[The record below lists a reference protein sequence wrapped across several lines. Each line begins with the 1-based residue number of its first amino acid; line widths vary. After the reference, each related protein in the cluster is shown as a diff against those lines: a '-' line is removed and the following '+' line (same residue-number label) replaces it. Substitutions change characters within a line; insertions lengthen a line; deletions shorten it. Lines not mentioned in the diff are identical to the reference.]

1 MRIREGLA
9 HLPIVT
15 SDPVRASA
23 RLKLGRA
30 FALSGDVTKGKAA
43 YRVFLELRK
52 NADTDIPILKQAQA
66 SQSEIR
72 QAVTSDEP

>member
-1 MRIREGLA
+1 M
-9 HLPIVT
+9 VT
-15 SDPVRASA
+15 SDPVGASA
-23 RLKLGRA
+23 RLQLGRA

-52 NADTDIPILKQAQA
+52 SADTDIPILKQAQS

>member
-1 MRIREGLA
+1 M
-9 HLPIVT
+9 T
-15 SDPVRASA
+15 SDPVGASA
-23 RLKLGRA
+23 RLQLGRA